1 MEDKAIMCP
10 CGTIT
15 RLVKDSSIRLTNGTQ
30 DYPVWYY
37 AEHSPTNISF
47 DKPKTEHDCIMC
59 WVYIT
64 EGRADVVGFN

>member
-37 AEHSPTNISF
+37 AEHSPNQ
-47 DKPKTEHDCIMC
+47 HQL
-59 WVYIT
+59 
-64 EGRADVVGFN
+64 R